1 MENNLVPFRNIR
13 SPQALSAPMGYPASG
28 FLAQLIGDLLSPAPQ
43 VQLQPA
49 QIMKKGVLRSALSV
63 DRRY

>member
-13 SPQALSAPMGYPASG
+13 SPEALRAPLGYPASG
-28 FLAQLIGDLLSPAPQ
+28 FLAQLIGDVLALAPQ
-43 VQLQPA
+43 WQLQPA
-49 QIMKKGVLRSALSV
+49 QATKKGTVRSAPLI